1 MRALYYSPSLN
12 RFTDVEGCVIH
23 DLHEIFE
30 VWKLDAWKKSRANA
44 SILEDRHG
52 DQWEVFRLTAHEEN
66 DMFKHIDWLQSFG
79 IRMDRTLYT
88 GGVTNGK

>member
-1 MRALYYSPSLN
+1 MMKRYYRSLTLRRNSNGELYITLHHLTE
-12 RFTDVEGCVIH
+12 FTDVEGCVIH

-52 DQWEVFRLTAHEEN
+52 DQWGSVSSNSARR
-66 DMFKHIDWLQSFG
+66 K
-79 IRMDRTLYT
+79 RY
-88 GGVTNGK
+88 V